1 MLVVK
6 MSVGDCINLIRVNR
20 EVNGLLD
27 IQDFISQGEN
37 QAMVVNESGTD
48 SYAIPATDQPS
59 VLTFGFFHSKN
70 PHKRDPLLL
79 PECGDVSSDLRIVS
93 VCYLQLDIISSQ
105 LTFLFHRPG
114 VKIVYKVYVTM
125 KHFGYYL

>member
-6 MSVGDCINLIRVNR
+6 MSVGECINLIRVNR

-27 IQDFISQGEN
+27 IENFISQGEN
-37 QAMVVNESGTD
+37 QAMVVSESGMD

-59 VLTFGFFHSKN
+59 VLTFEFFHSKN

-93 VCYLQLDIISSQ
+93 VCYLQLDISSQ

-114 VKIVYKVYVTM
+114 VRIPYKVYGTI
-125 KHFGYYL
+125 KRFGYYL